1 MADNIDL
8 LIGVIS
14 PGSMLYENRNFP
26 INNSA
31 VSPRPGLFSW
41 YIELKIYHHQ
51 PLSWYAIILGKP
63 IKNTFVSNK
72 NRLMWTGYLLS
83 PVFPKLMV
91 QLSVLRKKTN
101 TNLIFI
107 SKDILLDNII
117 KSAEVRILYLQLARK
132 MSVFVWLQN
141 QKRASFYLFK
151 MTQSDQSWL
160 DCSVLT
166 LNCDRV
172 SAPVQSLDRKD
183 DWIS

>member
-83 PVFPKLMV
+83 PVFSKLMV
-91 QLSVLRKKTN
+91 QLSVLQKKTN

-107 SKDILLDNII
+107 SKDNLTCPHTTHYFYVMMTWGIQILI
-117 KSAEVRILYLQLARK
+117 KA
-132 MSVFVWLQN
+132 
-141 QKRASFYLFK
+141 QKWTFSI
-151 MTQSDQSWL
+151 SSWL
-160 DCSVLT
+160 ERCLCLSDSRTKSELVFISLKWLRVINHGLTAQCSH
-166 LNCDRV
+166 
-172 SAPVQSLDRKD
+172 
-183 DWIS
+183 